1 MTLITRGFPVSCKC
15 ERRKCMESKEILE
28 IAVKAAENKR
38 AEDLTALD
46 MTKVSL
52 MADYFL
58 IMEANSSRQIQ
69 AIADEITDQMAANG
83 VKMRDVEG
91 KNEANWILIDLG
103 DVVVHV
109 FQKEQ
114 RSHYNLEKLWSDA
127 PTVDLGQWVE
137 A

>member
-1 MTLITRGFPVSCKC
+1 
-15 ERRKCMESKEILE
+15 MESKAILE

-38 AEDLTALD
+38 AEGMVALD

-58 IMEANSSRQIQ
+58 IMEANSNRQVQ
-69 AIADEITDQMAANG
+69 AIADEIVDQMNVNDVAI
-83 VKMRDVEG
+83 RDVEG
-91 KNEANWILIDLG
+91 KNSAEWILIDLG

-109 FQKEQ
+109 FQKDQ

-127 PTVDLGQWVE
+127 PEIDLGQWVE

>member
-1 MTLITRGFPVSCKC
+1 
-15 ERRKCMESKEILE
+15 MESKAVLE

-38 AEDLTALD
+38 AEGMVALD

-58 IMEANSSRQIQ
+58 IMEANSNRQVQ
-69 AIADEITDQMAANG
+69 AIADEIVDQMNVNDVAI
-83 VKMRDVEG
+83 RDVEG
-91 KNEANWILIDLG
+91 KNSAEWILIDLG

-109 FQKEQ
+109 FQKDQ

-127 PTVDLGQWVE
+127 PEIDLGQWVE

>member
-1 MTLITRGFPVSCKC
+1 
-15 ERRKCMESKEILE
+15 MESKEILE
-28 IAVKAAENKR
+28 IAVKAAESKR
-38 AEDLTALD
+38 AEEMTALD

-58 IMEANSSRQIQ
+58 IMEANSNRQVQ
-69 AIADEITDQMAANG
+69 AIADEITDQMSAND
-83 VKMRDVEG
+83 VAIRDVEG
-91 KNEANWILIDLG
+91 KNEATWILIDLG

-109 FQKEQ
+109 FQKDQ

-127 PTVDLGQWVE
+127 PEVDLGQWVE

>member
-1 MTLITRGFPVSCKC
+1 
-15 ERRKCMESKEILE
+15 MESKAILE

-38 AEDLTALD
+38 AEGMVALD

-58 IMEANSSRQIQ
+58 IMEANSNRQVQ
-69 AIADEITDQMAANG
+69 AIADEIVDQMNVNNVAI
-83 VKMRDVEG
+83 RDVEG
-91 KNEANWILIDLG
+91 KNSAEWILIDLG

-109 FQKEQ
+109 FQKDQ

-127 PTVDLGQWVE
+127 PEIDLGQWVE

>member
-1 MTLITRGFPVSCKC
+1 L
-15 ERRKCMESKEILE
+15 ESKAILE

-38 AEDLTALD
+38 AEEMTALD

-52 MADYFL
+52 LADYFL
-58 IMEANSSRQIQ
+58 IMEANSSRQVQ
-69 AIADEITDQMAANG
+69 AIADEIVDQMAANK
-83 VKMRDVEG
+83 VAIKDVEG
-91 KNEANWILIDLG
+91 KNSADWILIDLG
-103 DVVVHV
+103 DVVIHV

-127 PTVDLGQWVE
+127 PEVDLGQWVE

>member
-1 MTLITRGFPVSCKC
+1 
-15 ERRKCMESKEILE
+15 MESKEILE

-83 VKMRDVEG
+83 VKIRDVEG

-103 DVVVHV
+103 DIVVHV

>member
-1 MTLITRGFPVSCKC
+1 
-15 ERRKCMESKEILE
+15 MESKEILE
-28 IAVKAAENKR
+28 IAVKAAESKR
-38 AEDLTALD
+38 AEEMTALD

-58 IMEANSSRQIQ
+58 IMEANSNRQVQ
-69 AIADEITDQMAANG
+69 AIADEITDQMAAND
-83 VKMRDVEG
+83 VAIRDVEG
-91 KNEANWILIDLG
+91 KNEATWILIDLG

-109 FQKEQ
+109 FQKDQ

-127 PTVDLGQWVE
+127 PEVDLGQWVE

>member
-1 MTLITRGFPVSCKC
+1 
-15 ERRKCMESKEILE
+15 MESKEILE

-38 AEDLTALD
+38 AEYLTALD

>member
-1 MTLITRGFPVSCKC
+1 
-15 ERRKCMESKEILE
+15 MESKAILE

-38 AEDLTALD
+38 AEGMVALD

-58 IMEANSSRQIQ
+58 IMEANSNRQVQ
-69 AIADEITDQMAANG
+69 AIADEIVDQMNVNG
-83 VKMRDVEG
+83 VTIRDVEG
-91 KNEANWILIDLG
+91 KNSAEWILIDLG

-109 FQKEQ
+109 FQKDQ

-127 PTVDLGQWVE
+127 PEVDLGQWVE

>member
-1 MTLITRGFPVSCKC
+1 
-15 ERRKCMESKEILE
+15 MESKEILE

-38 AEDLTALD
+38 AENLTALD

>member
-1 MTLITRGFPVSCKC
+1 
-15 ERRKCMESKEILE
+15 MESKEILE
-28 IAVKAAENKR
+28 IAVKVAENKR

>member
-1 MTLITRGFPVSCKC
+1 
-15 ERRKCMESKEILE
+15 MESKEILE

-114 RSHYNLEKLWSDA
+114 RSHYNLEKLWSNA

>member
-1 MTLITRGFPVSCKC
+1 VGATLSERLRGEKVL
-15 ERRKCMESKEILE
+15 ESKAILE

-38 AEDLTALD
+38 AEEMTALD

-52 MADYFL
+52 LADYFL
-58 IMEANSSRQIQ
+58 IMEANSSRQVQ
-69 AIADEITDQMAANG
+69 AIADEIVDQMAANK
-83 VKMRDVEG
+83 VAIKDVEG
-91 KNEANWILIDLG
+91 KNSADWILIDLG
-103 DVVVHV
+103 DVVIHV

-127 PTVDLGQWVE
+127 PEVDLGQWVE

>member
-1 MTLITRGFPVSCKC
+1 
-15 ERRKCMESKEILE
+15 MESKEILE

-69 AIADEITDQMAANG
+69 AITDEITDQMAANG
-83 VKMRDVEG
+83 VKIRDVEG

>member
-1 MTLITRGFPVSCKC
+1 
-15 ERRKCMESKEILE
+15 MESKEILE

-127 PTVDLGQWVE
+127 PTVDLGQSRYNRCSFI
-137 A
+137 

>member
-1 MTLITRGFPVSCKC
+1 
-15 ERRKCMESKEILE
+15 MESKAILE

-38 AEDLTALD
+38 AEGMVALD

-58 IMEANSSRQIQ
+58 IMEANSNRQVQ
-69 AIADEITDQMAANG
+69 AIADEIVDQMN
-83 VKMRDVEG
+83 VNDVTIRDVEG
-91 KNEANWILIDLG
+91 KNSAEWILIDLG

-109 FQKEQ
+109 FQKDQ

-127 PTVDLGQWVE
+127 PEVDLGQWVE